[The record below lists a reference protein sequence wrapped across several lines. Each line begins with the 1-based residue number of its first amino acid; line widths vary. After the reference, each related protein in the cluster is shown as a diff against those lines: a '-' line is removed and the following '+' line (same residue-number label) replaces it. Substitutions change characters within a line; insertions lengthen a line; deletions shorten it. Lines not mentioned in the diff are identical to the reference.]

1 MGSKNENVERRVL
14 MKISNIN
21 DLMRNA
27 EKLPLVV
34 LEDIVKRVTDWM
46 ASGGDI
52 KDEYIQR
59 QFRYA
64 EKFI

>member
-1 MGSKNENVERRVL
+1 

-27 EKLPLVV
+27 DKLPLMV
-34 LEDIVKRVTDWM
+34 LEDILKRVTDWM
-46 ASGGDI
+46 ASGGNI
-52 KDEYIQR
+52 KDEYVQN

>member
-1 MGSKNENVERRVL
+1 

-27 EKLPLVV
+27 DKLPLMV
-34 LEDIVKRVTDWM
+34 LEDILKRVTDWM

-52 KDEYIQR
+52 KDEYIQN